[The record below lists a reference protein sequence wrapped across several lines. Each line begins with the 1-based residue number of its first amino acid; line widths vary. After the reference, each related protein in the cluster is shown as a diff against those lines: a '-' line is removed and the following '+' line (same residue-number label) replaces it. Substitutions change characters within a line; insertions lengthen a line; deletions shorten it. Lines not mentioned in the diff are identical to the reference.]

1 MASVQAVGAPPSVDP
16 ELGGAASWTGL
27 VRLVYVTALIA
38 CDAAAVAA
46 AFIVAYQLR
55 ALMGRTSELAPLEQY
70 QPTLVLLIVSL
81 VVTFALSRLYV
92 ERRSTSLTDLLGALF
107 VAVTIGN
114 VIAMAA
120 TALSLRSLDVPRL
133 LLISAWAL
141 SIAFVW
147 AARAFLALLLRRA
160 RRLGVDPTRLL
171 VVGAGDDGHL
181 ILHKV
186 LSNHGLGYRVMGFV
200 DDEPHPEADRPVL
213 GPLASLPE
221 LLRTYKVREVVV
233 AQPGL
238 NHMQLLSIVSASAE
252 AHASVKIFPD
262 VFQLVAREVTASEF
276 GGLPMLEVRDVNLR
290 GWNLFVKRAIDILVS
305 TVLLI
310 VLAPFL
316 TIVALAIKTTSPRGP
331 VFFIQERVG
340 MDERPFPLVKFRSM
354 RVDAEDV
361 TGPVWAMQEDDR
373 TTWLGRLM
381 RRYSIDELPQFVNV
395 LLGDMSL
402 VGPRPERPYF
412 VEQFSRLIP
421 RYNERHQ
428 EKAGVTGW
436 AQVNG
441 LRGQTP
447 IGERTRYDLFYVEHW
462 SPAFD
467 LKILVK
473 TLPAIIKGR
482 NAY

>member
-1 MASVQAVGAPPSVDP
+1 MATIRTLNAPPFVDP
-16 ELGGAASWTGL
+16 AIEAAHRWAGPIRLLYTFAL
-27 VRLVYVTALIA
+27 VV
-38 CDAAAVAA
+38 CDAAAIAS
-46 AFIVAYQLR
+46 AFVVAYLLR
-55 ALMGRTSELAPLEQY
+55 ATMGRTSDLLPLEEY
-70 QPTLVLLIVSL
+70 QPTLLLLIGSL
-81 VVTFALSRLYV
+81 IVTFALSRLYI

-114 VIAMAA
+114 VLAMAA
-120 TALSLRSLDVPRL
+120 TALSLRALDVPRL
-133 LLISAWAL
+133 LLIYAWAL
-141 SIAFVW
+141 SILFIW
-147 AARAFLALLLRRA
+147 GARALLAVLLRGA
-160 RRLGVDPTRLL
+160 RRIGVDATRM
-171 VVGAGDDGHL
+171 VIIGAGEDGHL

-186 LSNHGLGYRVMGFV
+186 ASNPGLGYRVIGFV
-200 DDEPHPEADRPVL
+200 DDDPHPEADRPVL
-213 GPLASLPE
+213 GTLTDLPE
-221 LLRTYKVREVVV
+221 LLKKYGAREVVV
-233 AQPGL
+233 AQPRL
-238 NHMQLLSIVSASAE
+238 SHVQLLGIVSACAD

-290 GWNLFVKRAIDILVS
+290 GWNLFVKRSIDIAVSSLLLV
-305 TVLLI
+305 L
-310 VLAPFL
+310 LAPFL
-316 TIVALAIKTTSPRGP
+316 AFTALMIKLTSWRGP

-340 MDERPFPLVKFRSM
+340 MDGRPFPLVKFRSM
-354 RVDAEDV
+354 KVDAEDDS
-361 TGPVWAMQEDDR
+361 GPVWAVPEDER
-373 TTWLGRLM
+373 TTWFGRWM
-381 RRYSIDELPQFVNV
+381 RRLSIDELPQFVNV

-421 RYNERHQ
+421 RYVERHQ

-447 IGERTRYDLFYVEHW
+447 INERTRYDLFYVEHW

-467 LKILVK
+467 LKILLK
-473 TLPAIIKGR
+473 TLPAIIRGR

>member
-1 MASVQAVGAPPSVDP
+1 MARLRAPNAPPLIDP
-16 ELGGAASWTGL
+16 ELAAGSRWTGPIRAIYTAAL
-27 VRLVYVTALIA
+27 VA
-38 CDAAAVAA
+38 CDAAAVAS
-46 AFIVAYQLR
+46 AFVLAYQLR
-55 ALMGRTSELAPLEQY
+55 ALMGRTSELSALEDY
-70 QPTLVLLIVSL
+70 QPTLILLIGSL
-81 VVTFALSRLYV
+81 IVTFALSRLYV

-133 LLISAWAL
+133 LLIYAWAL
-141 SIAFVW
+141 SILFIW
-147 AARAFLALLLRRA
+147 AARALLAVLLRGA
-160 RRLGVDPTRLL
+160 RRLGVDATRLL
-171 VVGAGDDGHL
+171 IVGAGEDGHL

-186 LSNHGLGYRVMGFV
+186 FANPGLGYRVIGFV

-213 GPLASLPE
+213 GTLPDLPE
-221 LLRTYKVREVVV
+221 LLRRYGVREVIV

-238 NHMQLLSIVSASAE
+238 SHMQLLNVVSACAD

-290 GWNLFVKRAIDILVS
+290 GWNLFVKRAIDVLVS
-305 TVLLI
+305 SMLLI
-310 VLAPFL
+310 LLAPIFL
-316 TIVALAIKTTSPRGP
+316 LMILAIKITSPRGP

-340 MDERPFPLVKFRSM
+340 MDGRPFPLVKFRSM
-354 RVDAEDV
+354 KVNAEDAS
-361 TGPVWAMQEDDR
+361 GPVWAVPEDAR
-373 TTWLGRLM
+373 TTWFGRWM

-421 RYNERHQ
+421 RYDERHQ

-447 IGERTRYDLFYVEHW
+447 ISERTRYDLFYVEHW

-467 LKILVK
+467 LKILLK
-473 TLPAIIKGR
+473 TLPAIIRGR